1 MEMFWHQ
8 RRAIGVCL
16 ALQGVLMIACAALI
30 GVEQRSAQPFLE
42 AEGLPEPLHLL
53 GSSNTDP

>member
-16 ALQGVLMIACAALI
+16 ALQGALMIACAALI
-30 GVEQRSAQPFLE
+30 GVDQRSAQPFLE
-42 AEGLPEPLHLL
+42 AEGLLEPLHLL
-53 GSSNTDP
+53 GGSNTDP